1 MELTIVDEALKPL
14 LEEVLVKMIREKRE
28 VFYEIFMEVLEDI
41 ALGNA
46 IQEGRQDDFVSED
59 RIVAILEGSLREQ
72 KQM

>member
-28 VFYEIFMEVLEDI
+28 VFYEIFMEALEDI

-59 RIVAILEGSLREQ
+59 RIVAILEGEQ
-72 KQM
+72 